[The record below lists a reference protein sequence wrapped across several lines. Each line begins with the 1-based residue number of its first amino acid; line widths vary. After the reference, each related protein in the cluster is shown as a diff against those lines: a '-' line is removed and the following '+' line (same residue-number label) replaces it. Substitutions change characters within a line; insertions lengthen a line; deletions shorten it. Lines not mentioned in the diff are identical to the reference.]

1 MATTDRGLVA
11 RWLYE
16 GGPARLWQRRPAI
29 PAVPAIPRSAW
40 RWAGITAL
48 AAGAV
53 GGAYAL
59 WPRPLKQQLS
69 PEAVRACIDLIAE
82 VPTEYAARKLY
93 RECLVIKSDAE
104 RVARWQEHG
113 KAVAARNQRCSG
125 LGYWKPGSTL
135 GSECSIPEPPKP
147 QR

>member
-1 MATTDRGLVA
+1 MGAPDRGPIA

-29 PAVPAIPRSAW
+29 PALPRSAW

-59 WPRPLKQQLS
+59 WPRPLEQKLS
-69 PEAVRACIDLIAE
+69 PKAVRACIALIAE

-93 RECLVIKSDAE
+93 RECLV
-104 RVARWQEHG
+104 
-113 KAVAARNQRCSG
+113 AARDRIDFENRLPAWTEYNRQMREWAACIPTAGRSC
-125 LGYWKPGSTL
+125 P
-135 GSECSIPEPPKP
+135 PEPQKP
-147 QR
+147 PAQGW

>member
-1 MATTDRGLVA
+1 MGAPDRGPIA

-29 PAVPAIPRSAW
+29 PALPRSAW

-59 WPRPLKQQLS
+59 WPRPLEQKLS
-69 PEAVRACIDLIAE
+69 PKAVRACIALIAE

-93 RECLVIKSDAE
+93 RECLV
-104 RVARWQEHG
+104 
-113 KAVAARNQRCSG
+113 AARDRIDFENRLPAWTEYNRQMREWAACIPTAGRSC
-125 LGYWKPGSTL
+125 P
-135 GSECSIPEPPKP
+135 PEPQKQPA
-147 QR
+147 QGW

>member
-1 MATTDRGLVA
+1 MLKNYFFSASAAHTSQPCQGNLGGLLVKPCSDRLVDH
-11 RWLYE
+11 
-16 GGPARLWQRRPAI
+16 I
-29 PAVPAIPRSAW
+29 
-40 RWAGITAL
+40 AGITAL
-48 AAGAV
+48 ATGAV

-59 WPRPLKQQLS
+59 WPRPLEQKLS
-69 PEAVRACIDLIAE
+69 PEAVRACIALIAE

-93 RECLVIKSDAE
+93 RECLVIKGEAE

-113 KAVAARNQRCSG
+113 KAVADRNQRCSE

>member
-1 MATTDRGLVA
+1 MGAPDRGPIA

-29 PAVPAIPRSAW
+29 PALPRSAW

-48 AAGAV
+48 ATGAV

-59 WPRPLKQQLS
+59 WPRPLEQKLS
-69 PEAVRACIDLIAE
+69 PEAVRACIALIAE

-93 RECLVIKSDAE
+93 RECLVIKGEAE

-113 KAVAARNQRCSG
+113 KAVADRNQRCSE

>member
-1 MATTDRGLVA
+1 MGAPDRGPIA

-29 PAVPAIPRSAW
+29 PALPRSAW

-48 AAGAV
+48 ATGAV

-59 WPRPLKQQLS
+59 WPRPLEQKLS
-69 PEAVRACIDLIAE
+69 PEAVRACIALIAE

-93 RECLVIKSDAE
+93 RECLV
-104 RVARWQEHG
+104 VARDRIDFENRLPAWTEYNRQMREW
-113 KAVAARNQRCSG
+113 AAYIPTAGRSC
-125 LGYWKPGSTL
+125 P
-135 GSECSIPEPPKP
+135 PEPQKP
-147 QR
+147 PTQGW